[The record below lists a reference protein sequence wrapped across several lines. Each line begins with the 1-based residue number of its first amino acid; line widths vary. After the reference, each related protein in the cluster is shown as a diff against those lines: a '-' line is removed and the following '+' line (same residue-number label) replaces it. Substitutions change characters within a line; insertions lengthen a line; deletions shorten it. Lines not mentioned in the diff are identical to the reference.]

1 MQGLNVDMPVA
12 PVMGAYGSGGD
23 DNFFKYL
30 ILLGLLNGGGG
41 LFGNNRDAAATTAA
55 VANEGNWTT
64 TIGKLDSLAGGLS
77 SLGYANLEGQNG
89 IQSAISS
96 GLCNLGYQ
104 VGQGFAGVD
113 SAICSSTFALSKE
126 VSSLAASMAACCCE
140 TNRNIDS
147 VRYDM
152 SKGFCDVVTAGN
164 LNTRDII
171 ASQNAGTQRI
181 VDLINANTTQDL
193 RDKICALENEKTA
206 LAFQASQQAQTCNIE
221 KYVDRAVANSTE
233 TILKHIPYFLDKKS

>member
-12 PVMGAYGSGGD
+12 PVMGAYNGGD

-41 LFGNNRDAAATTAA
+41 LFGGNKEAATTAA
-55 VANEGNWTT
+55 IANEGNWTT
-64 TIGKLDSLAGGLS
+64 TIGKLDALAGGLS

-89 IQSAISS
+89 IQSALSS

-152 SKGFCDVVTAGN
+152 SRGFCDVVTAGN

-171 ASQNAGTQRI
+171 ASQTAGNQRI
-181 VDLINANTTQDL
+181 VDLINANTTQEL
-193 RDKICALENEKTA
+193 RDRIGSLEAEKTA
-206 LAFQASQQAQTCNIE
+206 LAFQASQVAQTCNIE
-221 KYVDRAVANSTE
+221 KYVDRAIANSTE
-233 TILKHIPYFLDKKS
+233 TILKHIPYFLEKK